1 MRTRV
6 SGRFSRVADYD
17 TLLLTAGLWFLAK
30 FLRYALPALFPT
42 FRTQFGVSNAFLGTV
57 FTVTMLGYSLMQF
70 PSGVLADR
78 FGAVRVIA
86 AGAAVAAG
94 GALVLGVAAPLAVLV
109 GGMLLVGVGTGIH
122 KTVSI
127 RLLSRVY
134 PTRTG
139 RALGLFDTLGAFGGV
154 AAPAAV
160 VLVTDAGNWHALF
173 LAGAV
178 AGFVL
183 GGGVL
188 AYVPRRSSD
197 AEDDGENGDSA
208 GGDDSANPL
217 AFRRY
222 LDLFRSRR
230 FTVFVGVTVCFS
242 FAYNGVVA
250 FLPLYLTDHGLS
262 ESAAS
267 LVYSALFA
275 VSLVQ
280 VVTGDLSDRIGRL
293 PLAVAVLA
301 VAAGALGALSL
312 AGTASAVVFGGIVVA
327 LGVGSHGFRPI
338 RGAYLAATIPDDVAG
353 GGLGLVRTLLMGVG
367 ALAPAVVGVVS
378 DTTGFAAAFGL
389 LAVVMS
395 CAALLAVLTA
405 LIGT

>member
-1 MRTRV
+1 
-6 SGRFSRVADYD
+6 
-17 TLLLTAGLWFLAK
+17 
-30 FLRYALPALFPT
+30 
-42 FRTQFGVSNAFLGTV
+42 
-57 FTVTMLGYSLMQF
+57 
-70 PSGVLADR
+70 
-78 FGAVRVIA
+78 
-86 AGAAVAAG
+86 AG

-127 RLLSRVY
+127 RLLSREY

-178 AGFVL
+178 EGFAL

-327 LGVGSHGFRPI
+327 LGIGSHGFRPI